1 MTERAPIPKKLR
13 FEVFKR
19 DSFTCQYCGAVG
31 GRVLLHCDHIKPVAE
46 GGETTLLNLITACVD
61 CNLGKGARQLSDD
74 SAVTKQHRQ
83 LADLEER
90 RQQLEMMRDWRE
102 ELAQHQVSEI
112 DIVAEAFLARSKFRP
127 NDHGNISVR
136 RWLRKYGLHEVLAA
150 IDETFDLYFT
160 ADTDAAWEA
169 AFKRIPRVLAMREQE
184 KVDPHIRKLLY
195 IQGILRNRFDDPDGS
210 YVERVRSG
218 IGTYPVEVLE
228 SYAKSATSW
237 SDYVE
242 LLAAWLKRQQKV
254 GQTADPAP
262 PAQATTPSRPPEL
275 VSADFSDEFDWS
287 AQEEDESYTAFD
299 DPEFHIDLF
308 AQCLPGTARE
318 FMEVLATVK
327 RGWRG
332 GSVVGDAVGPET
344 ARWLRGLRCVGLIE
358 PDYRHHDIMRRRD
371 DGALEATFS
380 IPVLTHRE
388 ASNAFNRHGAL
399 KLSFWK
405 RAKKFASVSEI
416 H

>member
-1 MTERAPIPKKLR
+1 MTGRAPISKKLR

-31 GRVLLHCDHIKPVAE
+31 GQVLLHCDHIKPVAE
-46 GGETTLLNLITACVD
+46 GGETMLLNLITACVD
-61 CNLGKGARQLSDD
+61 CNLGKGARELSDD
-74 SAVTKQHRQ
+74 SAVAKQHRQ

-112 DIVAEAFLARSKFRP
+112 DIVAQAFLARSKFQP
-127 NDHGNISVR
+127 NDHGNLSVR

-160 ADTDAAWEA
+160 ADTESEWEA
-169 AFKRIPRVLAMREQE
+169 AFKRIPRMLAMREQE

-195 IQGILRNRFDDPDGS
+195 IQGILRRRFDDADGS
-210 YVERVRSG
+210 YVERVRAG
-218 IGTYPVEVLE
+218 LGTYPVDVLE
-228 SYAKSATSW
+228 ACAKTATSW
-237 SDYVE
+237 SNYVD
-242 LLAAWLKRQQKV
+242 LLSTWLSRQPKATPETQTDGEAVSLV
-254 GQTADPAP
+254 GA
-262 PAQATTPSRPPEL
+262 EE
-275 VSADFSDEFDWS
+275 SDVF
-287 AQEEDESYTAFD
+287 DESERDHAEDYAAYD

-308 AQCLPGTARE
+308 AQCLPGKARE
-318 FMEVLATVK
+318 FMEVLATVQ

-344 ARWLRGLRCVGLIE
+344 VAWLRGLRCVGLIE
-358 PDYRHHDIMRRRD
+358 PHYKHDDIIRIRD
-371 DGALEATFS
+371 DGGIEASFV
-380 IPVLTHRE
+380 IPLLTHRE
-388 ASNAFNRHGAL
+388 ASNAFNRHGGL

-405 RAKKFASVSEI
+405 NPKRFARVGDV